1 MSTVSAKNI
10 RSVLN
15 SNDPYRLA
23 STFTLCPI
31 NASNRNSN
39 SNSNNG
45 TSYNHKK
52 HNNRNITD
60 SNGNDWSA
68 IVNSFLEANDAS
80 QAGDAIQTYIS
91 HSTLHSKFNH
101 LLTNSPGNTL
111 VPTLHTICQ
120 NTYQTAILA
129 DEQHAI
135 QTGRNDHSRLHS
147 AVTLLQESFSKTLND
162 RKEYMEGVPLSE
174 TGSKKIGVL
183 YIVNLLFAMYFRLNT
198 LRLCKNLVRPVESRN
213 LHTKTDNMGDTVTYR
228 YYVGRL
234 HMFEDNYKEA
244 ESNLNYALAHCHQN
258 AVSNK
263 RRILNYLI
271 PVKLERGR
279 LPTLKLLEKYKLEEY
294 VPLVTAIQRG
304 DLRLFNDTL
313 LKYQDKFIR
322 RGTYLL
328 LEKCKTVCY
337 RNLFKR
343 VFVITGKHQLPLD
356 KVCKA
361 MKWLGMEI
369 DLDEVE
375 CILSNLIFRGYV
387 KGYISHSKRIL
398 VLSKKDPFPTAAVVK
413 K

>member
-1 MSTVSAKNI
+1 MTSVTVKEI
-10 RSVLN
+10 RAAIK

-23 STFTLCPI
+23 STFTLTITPVT
-31 NASNRNSN
+31 NSN
-39 SNSNNG
+39 SNSNSNF
-45 TSYNHKK
+45 KR
-52 HNNRNITD
+52 HNNKSITD
-60 SNGNDWSA
+60 YNGNDWSS

-80 QAGDAIQTYIS
+80 KAGDAIQSFSS

-101 LLTNSPGNTL
+101 LLTSTPGNIL
-111 VPTLHTICQ
+111 IPLLHTICH
-120 NTYQTAILA
+120 NTYQTAIIA

-135 QTGRNDHSRLHS
+135 QTGRNDHSRLQA

-162 RKEYMEGVPLSE
+162 RKEYVENESFSE
-174 TGSKKIGVL
+174 NGSKKAGVL

-198 LRLCKNLVRPVESRN
+198 LRLCKNLLRPVESRN
-213 LHTKTDNMGDTVTYR
+213 LHIKGKNNNMGDKVTYR

-234 HMFEDNYKEA
+234 QMFEDNYKEA
-244 ESNLNYALAHCHQN
+244 EENLNYALLHCHKN
-258 AVSNK
+258 AISNK

-279 LPTLKLLEKYKLEEY
+279 LPALTLLKKYNLQEY
-294 VPLVTAIQRG
+294 VPLVTAIKRG
-304 DLRLFNDTL
+304 DLRLFNETL

-328 LEKCKTVCY
+328 LEKCKTVCH

-343 VFVITGKHQLPLD
+343 IFIILGKSQLPLNNI
-356 KVCKA
+356 VNA

-375 CILSNLIFRGYV
+375 CILSNLIFRGYMR
-387 KGYISHSKRIL
+387 GYISHSNRIL
-398 VLSKKDPFPTAAVVK
+398 VLSKKDPFPISAVVK
-413 K
+413 T